1 MTLGRSPAFT
11 EDSPASR
18 RLGRF
23 GVWSNLDHLS
33 GSELVTFAKR
43 VEALGFEALW
53 IQEGAGRE
61 PFATL
66 GALVMA
72 TERITLGVGIASIY
86 ARDAAASHAGA
97 LTLAEL
103 SGGRFVL
110 GLGVSH
116 AFRVEGQRGH
126 TYLPPLGTMRSY
138 LDAYRDAPY
147 QAQRPAD
154 EPPVVLAALRR
165 RMLELAATRTD
176 GAFPYFVPVDYVV
189 RARETVDR
197 AALDAGKTV
206 RPTLVV
212 ALAVV
217 LEADSAVARG
227 IARRFTEP
235 YLKLP
240 NYVNNLTECGFPE
253 EDLSPPGSDRL
264 VDALVVWGGV
274 PDVLARID
282 AFHAAGADHVALIPL
297 DADGRHGSLPVLEA
311 IAARRS

>member
-1 MTLGRSPAFT
+1 
-11 EDSPASR
+11 
-18 RLGRF
+18 
-23 GVWSNLDHLS
+23 VWSNFDHLA
-33 GSELVTFAKR
+33 GSELVAFARR
-43 VEALGFEALW
+43 VEALGFDALW

-126 TYLPPLGTMRSY
+126 TYLPPLRTMRAY
-138 LDAYRDAPY
+138 LEAYGEAPY
-147 QAQRPAD
+147 QARRPVD
-154 EPPVVLAALRR
+154 EPPIVLASLRQG
-165 RMLELAATRTD
+165 MLELAATRTD
-176 GAFPYFVPVDYVV
+176 GAFPYFVPVDYVG
-189 RARETVDR
+189 RARETLDR
-197 AALDAGKTV
+197 AAAEAG
-206 RPTLVV
+206 RSDQPALVA

-217 LEADSAVARG
+217 LEADPTIARG

-240 NYVNNLTECGFPE
+240 NYRNNLAECGFSE
-253 EDLSPPGSDRL
+253 EDLAPPGSDRL
-264 VDALVVWGGV
+264 VDSIVAWGWP
-274 PDVLARID
+274 PDLRARID
-282 AFHAAGADHVALIPL
+282 ALHGAGADHVAMIPL
-297 DADGRHGSLPVLEA
+297 GPDGRHASIPVIEA
-311 IAARRS
+311 IAA